1 MHELLATIDDTTYLR
16 IIEDAR
22 MKGIEPR
29 DWINHAING
38 FLANRQ
44 SAMKVVPSCENGTC
58 SPGAV
63 QVHAEVYTPHPDVT
77 RHEIIEQL
85 QRQVS
90 ELETERDNLKVL
102 LDQKAVPTNNVPGDE
117 AELLYLTYEIQ
128 KNAIELDG
136 METELERFRLEREQL
151 LTSPDGTQRL
161 QHIDLKIERQQFEL
175 ENFREEVAK
184 LMSTRDS
191 LREDLEKKQKR

>member
-1 MHELLATIDDTTYLR
+1 MHELLATIDDSTYMR

-29 DWINHAING
+29 DWINHAISG
-38 FLANRQ
+38 FLSKRQ
-44 SAMKVVPSCENGTC
+44 SAMKEVPSCENETC
-58 SPGAV
+58 SPGEV
-63 QVHAEVYTPHPDVT
+63 QVHVEVYTPHPDGT
-77 RHEIIEQL
+77 CHDIIEQL
-85 QRQVS
+85 QRKVR

-102 LDQKAVPTNNVPGDE
+102 LDQKAVPTNNLPGDE

-136 METELERFRLEREQL
+136 METELERLRLEREQL
-151 LTSPDGTQRL
+151 LTSPDGTQRI
-161 QHIDLKIERQQFEL
+161 QHIDRKIERQQFEL

-191 LREDLEKKQKR
+191 LREDLEKRRKA

>member
-1 MHELLATIDDTTYLR
+1 MHELLATIDDSTYIR

-38 FLANRQ
+38 FLSKRQ
-44 SAMKVVPSCENGTC
+44 SAVKEVPICENETC

-63 QVHAEVYTPHPDVT
+63 QVHAEIYSSHPEGT
-77 RHEIIEQL
+77 CHEIIEQL
-85 QRQVS
+85 QRKVR
-90 ELETERDNLKVL
+90 ELESERDNLKVL
-102 LDQKAVPTNNVPGDE
+102 LDQKAVPTNNIPGDE

-136 METELERFRLEREQL
+136 METDLERLRLEREQL
-151 LTSPDGTQRL
+151 LTSPDGTQRIR
-161 QHIDLKIERQQFEL
+161 QIDRKIERQQFEL

-184 LMSTRDS
+184 LMSTRDT
-191 LREDLEKKQKR
+191 LRDDLEKRRKA

>member
-1 MHELLATIDDTTYLR
+1 
-16 IIEDAR
+16 

-29 DWINHAING
+29 DWINHAISG
-38 FLANRQ
+38 FLSKRQ
-44 SAMKVVPSCENGTC
+44 SAMKEVPSCENETC

-63 QVHAEVYTPHPDVT
+63 QVHAEVYTPHPDGT
-77 RHEIIEQL
+77 CHEIIEQL
-85 QRQVS
+85 QRQVR

-102 LDQKAVPTNNVPGDE
+102 LDQKAVPTSNLPGDE

-136 METELERFRLEREQL
+136 METELERLRLEREQL
-151 LTSPDGTQRL
+151 LTSPDGTQRI
-161 QHIDLKIERQQFEL
+161 QQIDRKIERQQYEL

-191 LREDLEKKQKR
+191 LREDLEKKRKA

>member
-1 MHELLATIDDTTYLR
+1 MHELLATIDDSTYIR

-29 DWINHAING
+29 DWINHAISG
-38 FLANRQ
+38 FLSKRQ
-44 SAMKVVPSCENGTC
+44 SAMKEVPSCENGTC
-58 SPGAV
+58 PPGEG
-63 QVHAEVYTPHPDVT
+63 QVHAEVYTPHPDGMC
-77 RHEIIEQL
+77 HEIIEQL
-85 QRQVS
+85 QRKVR

-102 LDQKAVPTNNVPGDE
+102 LDQKAVPTNNLPGDE

-136 METELERFRLEREQL
+136 METELERLRLEREQL
-151 LTSPDGTQRL
+151 LTSPEGTQRK
-161 QHIDLKIERQQFEL
+161 QQIDRMITRQQFEL

-184 LMSTRDS
+184 LMSARDS
-191 LREDLEKKQKR
+191 LREVLEKKRKA

>member
-44 SAMKVVPSCENGTC
+44 AAMKEVLRCENETC

-63 QVHAEVYTPHPDVT
+63 QVHAEVYTPHPDGT
-77 RHEIIEQL
+77 CHEIIEHL
-85 QRQVS
+85 QRQVR

-102 LDQKAVPTNNVPGDE
+102 LDQKAVATNNVPGDE

-136 METELERFRLEREQL
+136 METQVERLRLEREQL
-151 LTSPDGTQRL
+151 LTSPEGTQRK
-161 QHIDLKIERQQFEL
+161 QQIDRMITRQQFEL

-191 LREDLEKKQKR
+191 LREDLEKKRKA